1 MIGERGARITPSAA
15 ARERS
20 RTAADGARPEVLHV
34 RSKDGTRIHTEAY
47 GPADAP
53 LIVLSHGILCDSSFW
68 RNQIRDLSADHRVVV
83 FDHRGHGRSQ
93 VAPARAYTFDHLAD
107 DLHAV
112 LCAATPDG
120 RPAVV
125 AGHSMGGIAV
135 MAWAA
140 RYPQDVAT
148 RMAAVG
154 LINTTPGEI
163 FDNVQFLRGP
173 RSLTPVRRRLAQ
185 TVVPLAHMPLPRR
198 LPLRRRVLSRVA
210 VGVGATPTITAE
222 VDRML
227 GATSARGR
235 GGYGSLLVNMV
246 DTVDPAAVTA
256 PTMVIAGR
264 HDRISPLSR
273 SEWIAERLPHLL
285 ELRTFDTGHCGP
297 LERPAEVSAALRELA
312 ERSREGQ
319 ITKPAESGSRPDAT

>member
-1 MIGERGARITPSAA
+1 MIGGIGAEITQAAAVRARIRAA
-15 ARERS
+15 A
-20 RTAADGARPEVLHV
+20 AYPRPRVLDV
-34 RSKDGTRIHTEAY
+34 RSKDGTRIHAESY

-53 LIVLSHGILCDSSFW
+53 TIVLSHGILCELRFW
-68 RNQIRDLSADHRVVV
+68 RNQIRDLASDFRVVA

-93 VAPARAYTFDHLAD
+93 AAPARAYTMDHLAD

-112 LCAATPDG
+112 LCAAAPDG

-135 MAWAA
+135 MAWAE
-140 RYPQDVAT
+140 RYPRDVDG
-148 RMAAVG
+148 RVSAVG
-154 LINTTPGEI
+154 LVNTTPGEI

-185 TVVPLAHMPLPRR
+185 TVVPLARIPLPRN
-198 LPLRRRVLSRVA
+198 LPLRKQVLSRVA
-210 VGVGATPTITAE
+210 VGVGAAASVTAD

-246 DTVDPAAVTA
+246 TTVDPAAVTA
-256 PTMVIAGR
+256 PTLVIAGR
-264 HDRISPLSR
+264 HDRISPPAR
-273 SEWIAERLPHLL
+273 SEWIADRLPNLL
-285 ELRTFDTGHCGP
+285 GLRIFDTGHCGP
-297 LERPAEVSAALRELA
+297 LERPVEVSAALRELA
-312 ERSREGQ
+312 EHV
-319 ITKPAESGSRPDAT
+319 